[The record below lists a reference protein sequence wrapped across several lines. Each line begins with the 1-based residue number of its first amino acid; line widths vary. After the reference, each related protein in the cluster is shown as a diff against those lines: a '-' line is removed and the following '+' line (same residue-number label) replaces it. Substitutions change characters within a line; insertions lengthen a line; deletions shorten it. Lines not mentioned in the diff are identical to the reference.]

1 MTGNRLTLAA
11 SNDTIA
17 RRSEEEMRAWCW
29 EKNVQARDAKWPHW
43 LYVSRD
49 KDTGT
54 LACKARSG
62 SDATDVI
69 NVLNGWYPDFK
80 GWDQDRLDSE
90 FRILR
95 HIARMG
101 MPESEWPARSRRVA
115 RAPMNV
121 AS

>member
-1 MTGNRLTLAA
+1 MNNPLGK
-11 SNDTIA
+11 
-17 RRSEEEMRAWCW
+17 RSEDTAIGHQSEESLRAWCW
-29 EKNVQARDAKWPHW
+29 EKNVKCREAKFPHW
-43 LYVSRD
+43 LYVSKD
-49 KDTGT
+49 KDTGVMV
-54 LACKARSG
+54 CKARSG
-62 SDATDVI
+62 ADATDI
-69 NVLNGWYPDFK
+69 IKVLNGWYPDFVN
-80 GWDQDRLDSE
+80 WDEDRLESE